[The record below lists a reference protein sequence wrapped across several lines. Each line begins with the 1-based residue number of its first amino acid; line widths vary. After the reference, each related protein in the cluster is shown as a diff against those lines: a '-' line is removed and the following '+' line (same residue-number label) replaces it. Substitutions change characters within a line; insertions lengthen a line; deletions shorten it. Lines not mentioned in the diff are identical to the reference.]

1 MTILLILS
9 MLVQLVYWFYYF
21 NSLTTIHS
29 SGPALNPIKAKD
41 SIVPVSVII
50 CAKNAATQLDAHLPL
65 VLQQNHQNYEVNLVD
80 DFSTDQTSEIIKKID
95 NEKRML
101 FVHKVKQN
109 NVGKKQALWVGIV
122 NSRHNWVILTDADC
136 RPRSTQWIQA
146 MMQTRTSPN
155 HRLILGYSPYCT
167 NKTLVSWW
175 SHFEAWITALL
186 YLSFAH
192 RGRPYMGVGRN
203 LCYDKSLL
211 TKEYLDRYAHLASG
225 DDDLTVMQMATP
237 ENTTICLDPNS
248 FVETDAEPSW
258 AAYFR
263 QKRRHFSTASSY
275 APTTIAL
282 LSGFSMSQLAFYGLI
297 LWQLF
302 SGGALIALVLYLLR
316 LAFILPIVNKLRR
329 RLQAEFHLLLFPL
342 LDLALASYYLI
353 FSFSV
358 LFPKKKSW

>member
-1 MTILLILS
+1 
-9 MLVQLVYWFYYF
+9 
-21 NSLTTIHS
+21 
-29 SGPALNPIKAKD
+29 
-41 SIVPVSVII
+41 
-50 CAKNAATQLDAHLPL
+50 
-65 VLQQNHQNYEVNLVD
+65 
-80 DFSTDQTSEIIKKID
+80 
-95 NEKRML
+95 
-101 FVHKVKQN
+101 
-109 NVGKKQALWVGIV
+109 
-122 NSRHNWVILTDADC
+122 
-136 RPRSTQWIQA
+136 
-146 MMQTRTSPN
+146 
-155 HRLILGYSPYCT
+155 
-167 NKTLVSWW
+167 
-175 SHFEAWITALL
+175 
-186 YLSFAH
+186 
-192 RGRPYMGVGRN
+192 MGVGRN